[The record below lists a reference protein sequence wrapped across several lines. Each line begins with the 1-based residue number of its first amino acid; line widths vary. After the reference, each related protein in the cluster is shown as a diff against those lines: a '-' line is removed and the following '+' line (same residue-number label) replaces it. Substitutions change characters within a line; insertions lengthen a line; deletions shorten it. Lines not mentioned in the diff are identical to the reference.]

1 MTEKKILKPQTKPKW
16 TKLNPE
22 RWKQILTPG
31 FITRLLC
38 TLWKGRSQQ
47 QDTQWTLPFTLTWG
61 DFFQFYISIIFAMCI
76 CTARALSFQM
86 ASCLL
91 HSGFHLEELFCICLQ
106 NWSQLCSSYQ
116 SVTWER
122 EVVHALSVGDQCYDP
137 PASRRIN
144 LRDKSSSISFS
155 QQSCLEQTHGL
166 KLWWCSWS
174 RAGWSS
180 ARKKCI
186 NCLCDIKD
194 CPAGV

>member
-1 MTEKKILKPQTKPKW
+1 
-16 TKLNPE
+16 
-22 RWKQILTPG
+22 
-31 FITRLLC
+31 
-38 TLWKGRSQQ
+38 
-47 QDTQWTLPFTLTWG
+47 
-61 DFFQFYISIIFAMCI
+61 MCI
-76 CTARALSFQM
+76 CTARVLSFQM

-180 ARKKCI
+180 ARKNALTASVTLRIALLVFNSRYLKL
-186 NCLCDIKD
+186 NPDRVRMEAIKD
-194 CPAGV
+194 IVKHLYIKGLPSPKIERRSWIKMSQRTETSGSS